1 MLKVYN
7 TLSRQKEEFTPLTAN
22 KQINMYVCGVTVYDY
37 CHVGHARAYV
47 VFDMIRR
54 YLEYLGYNINYIQ
67 NFTDVDDK
75 IIKRANE
82 SHTQIDEITKK
93 FIAAYYEDI
102 DKLNIQRASV
112 YPKATENIP
121 GMIKHIEELIRKDFA
136 YVINGEVFFRVS
148 KFKDYGKL
156 SGRKPDDNEAGARVD
171 VNNRK
176 ENPLDFTLWKPA
188 KEGEPAWDSPW
199 GKGRPGWHI
208 ECSVMSL
215 KEAGIETL
223 DIHGGGQDL
232 IFPHHENEI
241 AQSEALTGKPF
252 SKYWLHNGFV
262 TIDKEKMSKSLGNF
276 FTIRDVF
283 KKFAPDVIRFF
294 LLSTH
299 YGSPINYSDQQLE
312 EAKKRLHYLKETIQ
326 NNMTPSPNPFPVN
339 GEGER
344 LDNYK
349 KEFQDFMN
357 DDFNS
362 AGAIGTLFS
371 LATEVNKTKNQA
383 SAKLLKELG
392 DILGIFYNLNKEISI
407 PADIQELINQRNEVR
422 KNKDWTAADK
432 LKNEIIQKGWQ
443 IKDTPQGTKVEK
455 I

>member
-7 TLSRQKEEFTPLTAN
+7 TLSRQKEEFTPIAAN

-54 YLEYLGYNINYIQ
+54 YLTYLGYRVNYIQ

-82 SHTQIDEITKK
+82 SHTKIDEITKK
-93 FIAAYYEDI
+93 FIEAYYEDI
-102 DKLNIQRASV
+102 DKLNVQRASV

-121 GMIKHIEELIRKDFA
+121 GMVKHIEELIKKDFA

-148 KFKDYGKL
+148 KFKEYGKL

-171 VNNRK
+171 VNSRK

-241 AQSEALTGKPF
+241 AQSEALTNKPF

-283 KKFAPDVIRFF
+283 KKFDPDVIRFF

-312 EAKKRLHYLKETIQ
+312 EAKKRLHYLKDTINENI
-326 NNMTPSPNPFPVN
+326 NNNT
-339 GEGER
+339 GEQSINT
-344 LDNYK
+344 DFK
-349 KEFQDFMN
+349 KEFEDFMN

-362 AGAIGTLFS
+362 AGAIGVLFT
-371 LATEVNKTKNQA
+371 LATAVNKAKSQA
-383 SAKLLKELG
+383 GAKLLKELG
-392 DILGIFYNLNKEISI
+392 NILGIFYNLNKEKSI
-407 PADIQELINQRNEVR
+407 PADIQELINKRNDAR
-422 KNKDWTAADK
+422 KNKDWAAADK
-432 LKNEIIQKGWQ
+432 LKNEIVQKGWQ
-443 IKDTPQGTKVEK
+443 VKDTPQGTKVEK
-455 I
+455 L